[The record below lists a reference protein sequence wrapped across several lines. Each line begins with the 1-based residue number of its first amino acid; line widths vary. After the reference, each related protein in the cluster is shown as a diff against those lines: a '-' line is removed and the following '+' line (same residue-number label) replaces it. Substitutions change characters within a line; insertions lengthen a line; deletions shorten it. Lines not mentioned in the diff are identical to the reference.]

1 VAPAGYRKRVT
12 SHLVPGGSEAEC
24 ASGGAANARALGDD
38 VPRYGA
44 GGHRAGVTDV
54 GLPAAPLGPASASTV
69 DPIGVA
75 A

>member
-1 VAPAGYRKRVT
+1 
-12 SHLVPGGSEAEC
+12 LGSDAEC